1 MAAPHL
7 LCGTASAS
15 ARRPSLWEQQSAASK
30 TSQCGSVNLTSSAN
44 GTGTYRAELWRGG
57 QRVCSF
63 MFGVYPH
70 PGSLSW
76 GAVES
81 HPEEHRK
88 FLRSLATGTPLQ
100 PHVIKFNADDLD

>member
-1 MAAPHL
+1 M
-7 LCGTASAS
+7 
-15 ARRPSLWEQQSAASK
+15 
-30 TSQCGSVNLTSSAN
+30 NLTSSAN